1 MGTNP
6 SAPPSTLYPLLSA
19 TVKMPFTAEK
29 NDELCINTIRTLAV
43 DTVNK
48 ANSGHPGAPMGMSPI
63 AWLLWSRFLN
73 CNPKNSH
80 WLNRDRFVLSNGH
93 GCALQ
98 YTLLH
103 LLGYKVSLDDLKQ
116 FRQLDSITPG
126 HPEVGVTDGIEVTTG
141 PLGQGICDAVGLAM
155 AEAHIAATF
164 NKADHEPIVDNFTYA
179 FMGDGCLQE
188 GVASEACSLAGHLQ
202 LGKLIAVWDDNRITI
217 DGDTAV
223 SFTENVPMRF
233 ESYGWQVLHVENG
246 DTDLKAMYDALEKAK
261 AETSKPTLIRLRTTI
276 GFGSKLQGTH
286 GVHGNPLKADD
297 TASIKQLFGFDPEK
311 FFEVPS
317 AAAEAFAKVAERGA
331 EANAAW
337 DKLFESYKSKYPT
350 EAADLL
356 RRIDGKLPDGWE
368 KCLPSYKPTDPAVA
382 SRKLSETVITKIAA
396 AVPEFICGSAD
407 LTGSNLTRWKDAQ
420 DFQPESTK
428 LGSYAGRYVRYGVR
442 EHGMAA
448 IMNGMTAYGKGLII
462 PAGGT
467 FLNFVSYA
475 AGAVRL
481 AALSHQRVMF
491 IATHDSIGLGE
502 DGPTHQPIETV
513 AHFRALPNC
522 MVWRPADGNET
533 SAAYLVAMNGHCPS
547 VMCFSR
553 QNLPQLETSSIE
565 KAAKGGYVVKEAAEG
580 KKADLTFVSTG
591 SEVAIALEA
600 ANLLE
605 KEGKTARVVSLP
617 CFEVFDMQPREYRLS
632 VLPGGAPVLSVE
644 AMSTQSWS
652 RYSHEQYGIDTFGA
666 SGPYQKVYAKYGLTG
681 ENIAKVGTQVIE
693 FYKKRG
699 MDIPSPL
706 NTCFTHQL

>member
-1 MGTNP
+1 MG
-6 SAPPSTLYPLLSA
+6 
-19 TVKMPFTAEK
+19 
-29 NDELCINTIRTLAV
+29 
-43 DTVNK
+43 
-48 ANSGHPGAPMGMSPI
+48 
-63 AWLLWSRFLN
+63 
-73 CNPKNSH
+73 
-80 WLNRDRFVLSNGH
+80 
-93 GCALQ
+93 
-98 YTLLH
+98 
-103 LLGYKVSLDDLKQ
+103 
-116 FRQLDSITPG
+116 
-126 HPEVGVTDGIEVTTG
+126 
-141 PLGQGICDAVGLAM
+141 
-155 AEAHIAATF
+155 IAATF

-261 AETSKPTLIRLRTTI
+261 AET
-276 GFGSKLQGTH
+276 
-286 GVHGNPLKADD
+286 
-297 TASIKQLFGFDPEK
+297 
-311 FFEVPS
+311 
-317 AAAEAFAKVAERGA
+317 FAKVAERGA

-632 VLPGGAPVLSVE
+632 VLPDGAPVLSVE